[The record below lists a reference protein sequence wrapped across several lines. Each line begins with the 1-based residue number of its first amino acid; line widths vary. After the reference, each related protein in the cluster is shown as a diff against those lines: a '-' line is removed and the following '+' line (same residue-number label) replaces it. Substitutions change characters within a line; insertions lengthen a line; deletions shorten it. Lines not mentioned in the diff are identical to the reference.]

1 MYKEF
6 ETRTSYK
13 YLQKVIAALE
23 EPVCILGGWAVFFHV
38 NKNFRQAQG
47 RPYLGSRDIDVGF
60 HLNPDATPEGMK
72 QSPLTKSL
80 FVLQSKLGFE
90 PLAFRFF
97 KDLHTETGKEAAQG
111 ENVHAH
117 LRFPMYVDI
126 IVDNIP
132 KQFKNVFGFQP
143 IDEPLLRYA
152 FSEEKCRTVLKEFN
166 RRLLLPT
173 PDVLLGTKAHSLA
186 GRDKQHKR
194 VKDLCD
200 IFALLWYGG
209 STPQETAAKS
219 ARFIQTQQFRQT
231 LAKLQQEDY
240 EQAAGQLGHAPEEIE
255 RVISVLAQS
264 LRDGLPK
271 GTRDGLRKGLKDGL

>member
-6 ETRTSYK
+6 ETRTSYE

-23 EPVCILGGWAVFFHV
+23 EPVCMLGGWAVFFHV
-38 NKNFRQAQG
+38 NKNFQLAQG

-60 HLNPDATPEGMK
+60 HLGKNATVEEMK
-72 QSPLTKSL
+72 RSSLAKSIAI
-80 FVLQSKLGFE
+80 LQNNLGFE

-97 KDLHTETGKEAAQG
+97 KDLHTETGKEAASS
-111 ENVHAH
+111 ESIPAH
-117 LRFPMYVDI
+117 LRFPMYVDV

-132 KQFKNVFGFQP
+132 EQFKDVFGFQP
-143 IDEPLLRYA
+143 IDEPLLRYS

-166 RRLLLPT
+166 RKLLLPT

-209 STPQETAAKS
+209 STPQEIAAK
-219 ARFIQTQQFRQT
+219 ATRFIQLPQFRQT
-231 LAKLQQEDY
+231 LAKLQSEDY
-240 EQAAGQLGHAPEEIE
+240 EQVAGQLNHTPEEVK
-255 RVISVLAQS
+255 RVLGSFTQT
-264 LRDGLPK
+264 LRDN
-271 GTRDGLRKGLKDGL
+271 